1 MSEKNEGSEL
11 ERHKLLGAELNG
23 LVWELLEKP
32 DRLPED
38 DERMLHASHAS
49 CYHWL
54 EVGAPANHARG
65 EWLISRVYTVLRKP
79 DPALHFAR
87 RCLEICEKH
96 GIGDYDIAF
105 AYEAMARAY
114 SLAGDHAQFE
124 RFRGLA
130 KEAGDAI
137 AGEEDKKI
145 FLSDLSSLPG

>member
-1 MSEKNEGSEL
+1 MAENIDSSDL
-11 ERHKLLGAELNG
+11 EHHKQLGAKLNS

-38 DERMLHASHAS
+38 NERMLHAAHAS

-65 EWLISRVYTVLRKP
+65 EWLISRVYAVLNKP
-79 DPALHFAR
+79 EPALHFAR

-96 GIGDYDIAF
+96 GIGDFDIAY

-114 SLAGDHAQFE
+114 SLAKDHAQYD
-124 RFRGLA
+124 RFLGLA

-137 AGEEDKKI
+137 AGDEDKKL
-145 FLSDLSSLPG
+145 FLSDLSSLTG

>member
-1 MSEKNEGSEL
+1 MAENIDSSDL
-11 ERHKLLGAELNG
+11 EHHKQLGAKLNS

-38 DERMLHASHAS
+38 NERMLHAAHAS

-65 EWLISRVYTVLRKP
+65 EWLISRVYAVLNKP
-79 DPALHFAR
+79 EPALHLAR
-87 RCLEICEKH
+87 RCLELCEEH
-96 GIGDYDIAF
+96 GIGDFDIAY

-114 SLAGDHAQFE
+114 SLAKDHAQYD
-124 RFRGLA
+124 RFLGLA

-137 AGEEDKKI
+137 AGDEDKKL
-145 FLSDLSSLPG
+145 FLSDLSSLTG

>member
-38 DERMLHASHAS
+38 DERMLHAAHGS

-54 EVGAPANHARG
+54 EVGAPANHSRG
-65 EWLISRVYTVLRKP
+65 EWLISRVYTVLGKA

-130 KEAGDAI
+130 KKAGDAI